1 MDKLANILKGYGTYS
16 ASIIKLAAM
25 ALMFTGK
32 LNPDMHDQFTN
43 AVGALIAQLISVV
56 GAFQAVT
63 AIFQRRATAAVEA
76 KVDQVVKVQT
86 LNTPVA
92 AAIAQADTNIVA
104 AGGVGT
110 ISPPDVPAK

>member
-1 MDKLANILKGYGTYS
+1 MNALIKSKTFWAAIT
-16 ASIIKLAAM
+16 SIIGVVAAWQTGQMTGAM
-25 ALMFTGK
+25 A
-32 LNPDMHDQFTN
+32 
-43 AVGALIAQLISVV
+43 AQ
-56 GAFQAVT
+56 T
-63 AIFQRRATAAVEA
+63 AIGAIIAVFLRHGMATTDA

-92 AAIAQADTNIVA
+92 AAIAQADTKIVA